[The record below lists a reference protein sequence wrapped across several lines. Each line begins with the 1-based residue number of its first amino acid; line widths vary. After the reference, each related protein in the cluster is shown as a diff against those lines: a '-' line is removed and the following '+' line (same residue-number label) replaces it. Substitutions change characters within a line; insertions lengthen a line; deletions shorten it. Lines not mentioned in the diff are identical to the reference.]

1 MRASLGDPCRG
12 PGGHFSF
19 TRFLETKPPLECFP
33 EEGQVGRELLLGLSQ
48 PQAELGKERPFSETP
63 VSHSQPL
70 LITPRV
76 GLSALADARGSHLSQ
91 VRTLEP
97 GTDLNQKTFSLPS
110 GLHSRVTISGS
121 PVLAS
126 FLHATPPWPHGTY
139 VPFPHT

>member
-19 TRFLETKPPLECFP
+19 TRFLETKFLLECFP
-33 EEGQVGRELLLGLSQ
+33 SEGHVGRELLLGLSQ
-48 PQAELGKERPFSETP
+48 PRAELGKERPFSETP

-70 LITPRV
+70 LITPMV
-76 GLSALADARGSHLSQ
+76 GLSALADATGSHLSQ
-91 VRTLEP
+91 VRTLAP
-97 GTDLNQKTFSLPS
+97 RTDLNQKTFSLPS

-121 PVLAS
+121 PVLGS
-126 FLHATPPWPHGTY
+126 FLHATPAWPRGTY